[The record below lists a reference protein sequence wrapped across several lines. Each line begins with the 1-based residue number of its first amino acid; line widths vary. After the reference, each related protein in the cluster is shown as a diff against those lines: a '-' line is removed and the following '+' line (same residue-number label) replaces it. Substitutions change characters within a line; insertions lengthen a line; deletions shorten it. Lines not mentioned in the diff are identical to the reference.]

1 MTQGKYA
8 KYVFE
13 GLKSISRFTTPQRE
27 GKSLFSF
34 HWSEEAGVWFPGSKI
49 WVEVNLHYAPGGVFC
64 GGQERVETEGE
75 KAGQVIGISVP
86 HRHPVDEAFFF
97 FGTNPKDPHS
107 LQGEIEFW
115 LGLGEDAEK
124 FTFTKN
130 TCVYVPAGLGHLP
143 TRATRVDNPAQPIVM
158 LVIHTASN
166 WIIEEA
172 LDDKGEPIYP
182 PGWIVE
188 KR

>member
-1 MTQGKYA
+1 MPYSNT
-8 KYVFE
+8 
-13 GLKSISRFTTPQRE
+13 GLKFLLQKGIAYSPDPHEQSWCALQLALLLLE
-27 GKSLFSF
+27 
-34 HWSEEAGVWFPGSKI
+34 
-49 WVEVNLHYAPGGVFC
+49 
-64 GGQERVETEGE
+64 ERVETEGE
-75 KAGQVIGISVP
+75 KAGRVIGISVP

-97 FGTNPKDPHS
+97 FGTNPKDPRS

-130 TCVYVPAGLGHLP
+130 TCIYVPAGLGHLP

-166 WIIEEA
+166 WDIEEA
-172 LDDKGEPIYP
+172 IDDKGEPVYP
-182 PGWIVE
+182 PGWIIE
-188 KR
+188 RRKP